1 MLGEVHDVP
10 VGLDVVAREAAMSP
24 FHFIRQF
31 HAVFGQTPHQF
42 RIHARVERAR
52 YLLALDYASV
62 TDVCMEVGFS
72 SVGSFSDLFERRV
85 GMRPSVYRHRAR
97 SLSAMSAVPGAA
109 PEELFPGCLTL
120 MQRAFAIFEKR

>member
-1 MLGEVHDVP
+1 MLREVHDAP

-31 HAVFGQTPHQF
+31 HALFGQTPHQF
-42 RIHARVERAR
+42 RIYARVERAR
-52 YLLALDYASV
+52 YLLTLDRGSV

-85 GMRPSVYRHRAR
+85 GMRPSVYRQRAR
-97 SLSAMSAVPGAA
+97 SLVAVPGAA
-109 PEELFPGCLTL
+109 PTELFPGCLTL
-120 MQRAFAIFEKR
+120 MQKAFAIFEKH

>member
-1 MLGEVHDVP
+1 MLCEVHDVS

-31 HAVFGQTPHQF
+31 RAVFGQTPHQF

-52 YLLALDYASV
+52 HLLALERGSV

-85 GMRPSVYRHRAR
+85 GMRPSIYRRRAR
-97 SLSAMSAVPGAA
+97 SLVAVPGAEPA
-109 PEELFPGCLTL
+109 ELFPGCLTL
-120 MQRAFAIFEKR
+120 MQKAFAIFEKS

>member
-1 MLGEVHDVP
+1 MLCEVHDVS

-31 HAVFGQTPHQF
+31 RAVFGQTPHQF

-52 YLLALDYASV
+52 HLLALDRGSV
-62 TDVCMEVGFS
+62 TGVCMEVGFS

-85 GMRPSVYRHRAR
+85 GMRPSVYRQRAR
-97 SLSAMSAVPGAA
+97 SLVGVPGAA
-109 PEELFPGCLTL
+109 PTELFPGCLTL
-120 MQRAFAIFEKR
+120 MQKAFAIFEKS

>member
-1 MLGEVHDVP
+1 MLCEVHDAS

-31 HAVFGQTPHQF
+31 RAVFGQTPHQF

-52 YLLALDYASV
+52 HLLALERGSV

-85 GMRPSVYRHRAR
+85 GMRPSVYRQRAR
-97 SLSAMSAVPGAA
+97 SLVVVPGAA
-109 PEELFPGCLTL
+109 PTELFPGCLTL
-120 MQRAFAIFEKR
+120 MQKAFAIFEKS